1 MRCPKCGNQ
10 VSAGA
15 KFCRNCGARLT
26 PEASAVPN
34 PAGRNS
40 WPEAGAEKTVRRRP
54 GKWVLAAALVLILAL
69 AAAATYLLLGR
80 QRNSGADCF
89 FLQDGNYM
97 LADLKEGQAFPVI
110 ASMTEVGDVLFGP
123 DETYA
128 FLFVGN
134 DTLCRVNCT
143 GLDPE
148 GDNADQVIKVDSG
161 VQRNEMTLLTGGRA
175 VYRKPGNDL
184 YYFNGETVNRLAGD
198 VILYSLL
205 DSETIVYLVET
216 EEGYIVYW
224 VPLDGSK
231 AAVPLTGDE
240 MACLWSSIEP
250 GEQAAY
256 SVQTEDGWE
265 ALYLVG
271 ADGVPQLVNDA
282 ARIYD
287 YGELRDTLY
296 YTADTAMLDDADSF
310 SFNGTLCSLKD
321 GAVTQLAERVNNYWL
336 SGDQL
341 IYLVENDLN
350 QERAAANFSISDVRM
365 DPICYHRF
373 FVMAE
378 GMPAVE
384 VDMDNLMSVWSQEGS
399 EVFWI
404 ETILFTGTDVFVED
418 NLHRIY
424 SAPVADGAASGFALF
439 ATDAEML
446 SVNNGVL
453 YYTEGQQPSMSAPTG
468 SLYCFQAG
476 EKICLSQ
483 DVNPWQIWIYEDGT
497 VLAIRN
503 LDTSGTAQGELVMLD
518 AAEGETVI
526 AEDVTEWMRLDEK
539 TVMYCSGGSLY
550 RFEKGESEL
559 LAGDV
564 NGLWCRQSL
573 EPVYERELYIMELD

>member
-15 KFCRNCGARLT
+15 KFCRNCGERLT
-26 PEASAVPN
+26 PEVSAVPN

-40 WPEAGAEKTVRRRP
+40 WPEAGTEKTVRRRP
-54 GKWVLAAALVLILAL
+54 GKWVRAAALVLTLAL
-69 AAAATYLLLGR
+69 AAAAAYLLLGR
-80 QRNSGADCF
+80 QRNSGTDCF

-97 LADLKEGQAFPVI
+97 LADLKKGQDFSVVS
-110 ASMTEVGDVLFGP
+110 SMREVGDVLFGP

-134 DTLCRVNCT
+134 DILCRVNCI
-143 GLDPE
+143 GLDPK
-148 GDNADQVIKVDSG
+148 GDNADQVIKVDAG
-161 VQRNEMTLLTGGRA
+161 VQQNEVTLLTGGRA
-175 VYRKPGNDL
+175 VYLKPENDL
-184 YYFNGETVNRLAGD
+184 CYFDGETVNRLAGD
-198 VILYSLL
+198 VISYSLL

-216 EEGYIVYW
+216 EEGYRLYW
-224 VPLDGSK
+224 GPLDKSK

-240 MACLWSSIEP
+240 MAWLWSSSEP

-256 SVQTEDGWE
+256 SVETEDGWE

-287 YGELRDTLY
+287 YGEVRDTLY
-296 YTADTAMLDDADSF
+296 YTADTAMPYADSF
-310 SFNGTLCSLKD
+310 SSTGTLCSLKD
-321 GAVTQLAERVNNYWL
+321 GTITQLAERVNNYWL
-336 SGDQL
+336 SGEQL
-341 IYLVENDLN
+341 IYLVEDYLN
-350 QERAAANFSISDVRM
+350 QERAAANASISDVRM

-373 FVMAE
+373 FVIVE

-384 VDMDNLMSVWSQEGS
+384 VDMDNLISVWSQEGS
-399 EVFWI
+399 EIFWI
-404 ETILFTGTDVFVED
+404 ETILATDTDVFVED

-424 SAPVADGAASGFALF
+424 SAPIADGAASGFALF

-453 YYTEGQQPSMSAPTG
+453 YYTEGQQPSMPAPTG

-503 LDTSGTAQGELVMLD
+503 LDISGTAQGQLVMLN

-526 AEDVTEWMRLDEK
+526 AEDVTEWIRLDEK

-550 RFEKGESEL
+550 RFEKGENEL

-573 EPVYERELYIMELD
+573 EPVYARELYIMELD

>member
-15 KFCRNCGARLT
+15 KFCRNCGAKLT
-26 PEASAVPN
+26 PSAA
-34 PAGRNS
+34 PAGPVTTAPAV
-40 WPEAGAEKTVRRRP
+40 WMDPTEPARP
-54 GKWVLAAALVLILAL
+54 GSKKPLLAVTAAVIVVLVLAAAWM
-69 AAAATYLLLGR
+69 LLGR

-97 LADLKEGQAFPVI
+97 LADLKKGQAFPVVS
-110 ASMTEVGDVLFGP
+110 SMGEVGDVLFGP
-123 DETYA
+123 DEAYV

-148 GDNADQVIKVDSG
+148 GNNADQVIKVDAG
-161 VQRNEMTLLTGGRA
+161 VQQNEVTLLTGGRA
-175 VYRKPGNDL
+175 VYLKLENDL
-184 YYFNGETVNRLAGD
+184 CYFDGETVNRLAGD
-198 VILYSLL
+198 VISYSLL

-216 EEGYIVYW
+216 EEGYSLYW

-240 MACLWSSIEP
+240 MAWLWSSSEP

-256 SVQTEDGWE
+256 SVETEDGWE
-265 ALYLVG
+265 SLYLVG

-282 ARIYD
+282 AWIYD

-296 YTADTAMLDDADSF
+296 YTADTTMPYDDSF
-310 SFNGTLCSLKD
+310 ASTGTLCSLKD

-341 IYLVENDLN
+341 IYLVEDDLN
-350 QERAAANFSISDVRM
+350 QERAAANASISDVRM

-373 FVMAE
+373 FAMAE

-384 VDMDNLMSVWSQEGS
+384 VDMDNLISVWSQEDA
-399 EVFWI
+399 EVLWI
-404 ETILFTGTDVFVED
+404 ETILVTETDVFVED

-424 SAPVADGAASGFALF
+424 SAPVADGAASGFSLF

-446 SVNNGVL
+446 SVNNSVL
-453 YYTEGQQPSMSAPTG
+453 YYTEGQQPSMSAATS
-468 SLYCFQAG
+468 SLYCFQDG

-503 LDTSGTAQGELVMLD
+503 LDTSGIAQGELVMLD

-539 TVMYCSGGSLY
+539 TVMYCAGSSLY

-573 EPVYERELYIMELD
+573 EPVYEREIYIMELD